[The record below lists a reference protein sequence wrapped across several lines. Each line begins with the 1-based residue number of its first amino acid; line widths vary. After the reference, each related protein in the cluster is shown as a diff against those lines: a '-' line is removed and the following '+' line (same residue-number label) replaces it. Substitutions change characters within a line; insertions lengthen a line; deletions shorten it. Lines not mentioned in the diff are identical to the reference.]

1 MCSRTSVL
9 QTPWDQGL
17 KVRRLGGRAIYRVGP
32 SGISNRPLRWAL
44 GALEHYVSS
53 GTVFCSAL
61 VVKTSLRYTF
71 RCASGKGKGAFL
83 MHWYNPKTRSVE
95 DTSAPFTDEEAT
107 DHLRGNISSEAFL
120 TVYDRLRAEGMAIE
134 QALIFVGHHFRLRH
148 LEYRPSR

>member
-1 MCSRTSVL
+1 
-9 QTPWDQGL
+9 
-17 KVRRLGGRAIYRVGP
+17 
-32 SGISNRPLRWAL
+32 
-44 GALEHYVSS
+44 
-53 GTVFCSAL
+53 
-61 VVKTSLRYTF
+61 
-71 RCASGKGKGAFL
+71 

-107 DHLRGNISSEAFL
+107 ERPRGHLSSEAFL